1 MRLLFLVGI
10 LAGCSVPYRASMSP
24 AELLGAVRQAEV
36 DRDAGSPAVERAV
49 GHQKSR
55 IRRAALKALART
67 EEVGTASLAASLLGD
82 RDPEV
87 ATWAAFALGQIADA
101 DAEAALLAGLDGI
114 SPVPDQV
121 LLALGRSGTATTARV
136 IAARLQDE
144 SPKVRGA
151 AALALGLLGKR
162 SGDAFPREHYAGEL
176 AHMISD
182 PSPDVRYGV
191 VYGLMRLP
199 GPTAAVTLI
208 SALADADPEIRA
220 NAARGLGASH
230 AAPQVLDP
238 VINDPDWRVRV
249 EVVRSL
255 GAIGEAVESDAP
267 AAAARLEALITRE
280 FARFKRGGLASG
292 RSLHV
297 LLQIVS
303 AADRLQE
310 AGRRVVNALE
320 RAPWNVENLAPDT
333 APDLARLS
341 CAVAYLLDKREGVVR
356 RVRSC
361 GEPGVAEWRRLEYV
375 ARLLA
380 HDRSEL
386 AVKSLVNMTG
396 HQDPRVRAAAVV
408 ALGEVERPAS
418 AAALVTLLD
427 SNDPYVV
434 SAAAETLARPVF
446 ARFRPEGLVSKLGTV
461 MDNLAAQPDAALI
474 VGTLDAAG
482 ALGEEG
488 RPLLPRLEALA
499 HDPRAAVRR
508 RATLARKAITGDD
521 RPLRIGPRSA
531 PLPYTLPEPIRRR
544 VEISLQTERG
554 EVVIELFGDL
564 APYAV
569 GTLVDGAARGLYRN
583 RTFHRVVPNFVV
595 QGGCPRGDGWGGP
608 GFTIP
613 GETSPLPFVR
623 GAVGIAT
630 NGRDTGGSQFFIMHS
645 RHPHLEGGYS
655 LVGRVVSGI
664 DVVDALQRDDRI
676 VDVEVR
682 GQVR

>member
-1 MRLLFLVGI
+1 MRLLVL
-10 LAGCSVPYRASMSP
+10 LAVLTGCSVQYRASMSP
-24 AELLGAVRQAEV
+24 KELLSAVRQAEV
-36 DRDAGSPAVERAV
+36 DRDGHAHAVERGL
-49 GHQKSR
+49 GHQHER
-55 IRRAALKALART
+55 IRLASLQALART

-82 RDPEV
+82 RDREV
-87 ATWAAFALGQIADA
+87 ATWAAFALGQIGDGA
-101 DAEAALLAGLDGI
+101 AEAALLAALDDV

-121 LLALGRSGTATTARV
+121 LLALGRAGTATTARAV
-136 IAARLQDE
+136 ARRLTGG
-144 SPKVRGA
+144 SPEVRAA

-162 SGDAFPREHYAGEL
+162 LGDAMPRERYAREL
-176 AHMISD
+176 AHMVND
-182 PSPDVRYGV
+182 PSPDVRYGA

-199 GPTAAVTLI
+199 GPTAAVALI
-208 SALADADPEIRA
+208 AALGDTDPEVRA
-220 NAARGLGASH
+220 NAARGLGMSH

-255 GAIGEAVESDAP
+255 GTIGEAVKSDAA
-267 AAAARLEALITRE
+267 AAAARLEALVARE

-303 AADRLQE
+303 AADRLD
-310 AGRRVVNALE
+310 ADGGRVVDALE

-333 APDLARLS
+333 AADLARLS
-341 CAVAYLLDKREGVVR
+341 CEVAYLLDQRDGVVR
-356 RVRSC
+356 RVRGC

-380 HDRSEL
+380 HDESPL
-386 AVKSLVNMTG
+386 AIQSLVNMTG

-408 ALGEVERPAS
+408 ALGEVERPDS
-418 AAALVTLLD
+418 ATALVTLLG

-446 ARFRPEGLVSKLGTV
+446 ARFRPEGLAQKLGEV
-461 MDNLAAQPDAALI
+461 IEGLAAQPDAALV

-499 HDPRAAVRR
+499 QDPRAAVRR
-508 RATLARKAITGDD
+508 RAMLARQAVTGEAQP
-521 RPLRIGPRSA
+521 RPFGARST
-531 PLPYTLPEPIRRR
+531 PLPYTLPDPIRHR
-544 VEISLQTERG
+544 VELLLKTDRG
-554 EVVIELFGDL
+554 EVLIELFGEL
-564 APYAV
+564 APHAV
-569 GTLVDGAARGLYRN
+569 GTLVDRASRGLYRN
-583 RTFHRVVPNFVV
+583 RTFHRVVADFVV

-613 GETSPLPFVR
+613 EETSPLPFVR

-664 DVVDALQRDDRI
+664 DVIDALQRDDRI